1 MAEAPYTLRHIE
13 QMLGLARSVISSLI
27 GAGFVTPARGA
38 RNEYLFSFQ
47 DVVLLRT
54 AHELRAARIPPR
66 RVLRSLQILKDKL
79 PAELPLSGLRI
90 TAIGNDVAVR
100 EGSAH
105 RDVESGQLL
114 LDFGVSSST
123 GTVAFLQR
131 PTPPADSSAP
141 TAPDW
146 FARGEQFETSGDLK
160 AAEQAYR
167 KALLADPDYGGAYLN
182 LGAILCEDGRSG
194 EALALYDQ
202 AIDHGLDDALLHFN
216 RAIALEDEHREREA
230 LSSYDKALRL
240 APDLADAHYNAARL
254 HEKLGQ
260 PQGALR
266 HFNAY
271 RRLQP

>member
-1 MAEAPYTLRHIE
+1 MSR
-13 QMLGLARSVISSLI
+13 Q
-27 GAGFVTPARGA
+27 
-38 RNEYLFSFQ
+38 
-47 DVVLLRT
+47 
-54 AHELRAARIPPR
+54 RIY
-66 RVLRSLQILKDKL
+66 I
-79 PAELPLSGLRI
+79 
-90 TAIGNDVAVR
+90 NDVAVR

-123 GTVAFLQR
+123 GAVAFLQR
-131 PTPPADSSAP
+131 PTPPADASALA
-141 TAPDW
+141 APDW

-167 KALLADPDYGGAYLN
+167 KALLADPDHGDAYLN
-182 LGAILCEDGRSG
+182 LGAILCEGGRSS

-230 LSSYDKALRL
+230 LSSYDTALRL